1 MAKPDL
7 RQTLSHLYALLT
19 GIVGLLVLAWLFAR
33 QTAAVDPITLLAFAL
48 TALIVS
54 YLRTSIDATG
64 MEVALDGAVL
74 LGAALVGGPALG
86 GWVAFLI
93 GLVTGAIPPYARTPG
108 LERWSDKASAAM
120 LTAGRN
126 VVAIVAALWAYRGL
140 GPVTVP
146 MSIEVTH
153 SLAVIVL
160 CLTYA
165 LVRYLWAWP
174 VLALE
179 RAASGQELSGVLSPA
194 QFFLEFIPLPA
205 ALLIA
210 AVFVQLGWPFFLL
223 LVLLFIWLGALMR
236 QTCESIRAKQAQIDA
251 LHAADRIRKDIAATP
266 MRPDALS
273 KLAYKLCTEA
283 VPVPKFELGLYDS
296 TYTSVHIQVS
306 VDGDERLPTMRIPLT
321 PQWEWIGEC
330 SAPQVFEGEAQMA
343 QLPFS
348 VPPIDHGQPPQAA
361 MFVPLYSDEFDPSEH
376 IGGIVMLA
384 ASPNA
389 FPEREQA
396 HIAEIARQ
404 IGPALARANA
414 VVRQTH
420 NGAVDPRL
428 PWVPGHT

>member
-7 RQTLSHLYALLT
+7 RKTLSYLYALLT
-19 GIVGLLVLAWLFAR
+19 GIVGLLVLTWLFAR
-33 QTAAVDPITLLAFAL
+33 QTTAIDPIALLAFAL

-93 GLVTGAIPPYARTPG
+93 GLVTGVIPPYARTPEP
-108 LERWSDKASAAM
+108 ERWADKAATAM

-140 GPVTVP
+140 GPTTVP
-146 MSIEVTH
+146 TTIDVTH
-153 SLAVIVL
+153 SLAVLVL

-165 LVRYLWAWP
+165 LVRYLWSWP
-174 VLALE
+174 MLALQ
-179 RAASGQELSGVLSPA
+179 RSASGQDLSGMLSPA
-194 QFFLEFIPLPA
+194 QFLLELIPLPA

-210 AVFVQLGWPFFLL
+210 AVFVQLGWTFFLL

-236 QTCESIRAKQAQIDA
+236 QACESIRAKQAQLDD
-251 LHAADRIRKDIAATP
+251 LRAADRIRKDIAATP
-266 MRPDALS
+266 AHTGALS
-273 KLAYKLCTEA
+273 TLAYELCTRA

-306 VDGDERLPTMRIPLT
+306 VDADEKLPSMRIPLT
-321 PQWEWIGEC
+321 PQWEWIGEM
-330 SAPQVFEGEAQMA
+330 SAPQVIQGRAQIA

-348 VPPIDHGQPPQAA
+348 VPPIDHGQLPQAA
-361 MFVPLYSDEFDPSEH
+361 LYVPLFGDEFDPSEQ

-384 ASPNA
+384 PSPHA
-389 FPEREQA
+389 FSEREQVR
-396 HIAEIARQ
+396 IAEIARQ
-404 IGPALARANA
+404 IGPALARASDMARHAQNDA
-414 VVRQTH
+414 LDRH
-420 NGAVDPRL
+420 P
-428 PWVPGHT
+428 